1 MSGNNVVLDTN
12 TLIYM
17 SKGLID
23 EEKLLAKDF
32 DRFYVSVITY
42 MELYGFNFKDST
54 EKQRLD
60 EYFKYI
66 EIVHTNTLI
75 AEKTM
80 NYRKNG
86 PRKIKLPDA
95 IILAT
100 TAYLNATLL
109 TGDWD
114 DFLDFDDDIVVA
126 NLDDLWV

>member
-32 DRFYVSVITY
+32 ERFYVSIITY
-42 MELYGFNFKDST
+42 MELYDYSFKDNN
-54 EKQRLD
+54 EKVRLD
-60 EYFKYI
+60 EFFKYI
-66 EIVHTNTLI
+66 EVVHTNALI
-75 AEKTM
+75 AEQTI

-100 TAYLNATLL
+100 ASHLNTTLL

-114 DFLDFDDDIVVA
+114 DFLDFDDDVTIQ

>member
-23 EEKLLAKDF
+23 EEKLLTKDF
-32 DRFYVSVITY
+32 DRFYVSIITY
-42 MELYGFNFKDST
+42 MELYGFNFKDNT

-66 EIVHTNTLI
+66 EIVHTNTRI
-75 AEKTM
+75 AEKAID
-80 NYRKNG
+80 YRKNG

-100 TAYLNATLL
+100 AAYLNATLL

-114 DFLDFDDDIVVA
+114 DFLGFDDDIAIV